1 MSFKIFFIQDFI
13 SQLYFSLLF
22 YLSSKTN
29 IKSEK
34 KETSKDLLDKYKKLK
49 KN

>member
-13 SQLYFSLLF
+13 SQLYSLLF

-34 KETSKDLLDKYKKLK
+34 KETSKDLLD
-49 KN
+49 